1 MKTFFA
7 ILFII
12 ATGFYV
18 CLSYL
23 LIQLIDKNSNSKLI
37 ILDLVGLFANII
49 LINFL
54 VRKYIN
60 LSFDKRP
67 DKR

>member
-1 MKTFFA
+1 MKTIFA
-7 ILFII
+7 ILFFI
-12 ATGFYV
+12 ATGLYV

-23 LIQLIDKNSNSKLI
+23 LIQLIDKNSNSKFV
-37 ILDLVGLFANII
+37 ILDLVGLFVNII

-60 LSFDKRP
+60 QPCDKRP
-67 DKR
+67 YKR